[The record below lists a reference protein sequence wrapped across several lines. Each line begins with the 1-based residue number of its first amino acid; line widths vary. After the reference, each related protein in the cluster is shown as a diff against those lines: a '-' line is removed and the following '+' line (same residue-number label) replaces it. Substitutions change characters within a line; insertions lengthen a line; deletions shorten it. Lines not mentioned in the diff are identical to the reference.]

1 MRISIIR
8 EDECAASNTIV
19 EDVTSL
25 INEVIDGLVSG
36 NKMTIQKVSMEAVE
50 PSVLQR
56 RSSE

>member
-19 EDVTSL
+19 EDVMSL

-36 NKMTIQKVSMEAVE
+36 DKMTIQRITSESVE
-50 PSVLQR
+50 PINKGN
-56 RSSE
+56 